1 MTHTIHQTDS
11 ILNKQL
17 EISYKGTNRRK
28 YKPRNKT
35 TMSNLSYCQFENTYF
50 DLLDC
55 YNSLQ
60 DKELDELS
68 ESEKE
73 YAEKLINLCAKIIN
87 VALDKKL
94 R

>member
-1 MTHTIHQTDS
+1 
-11 ILNKQL
+11 
-17 EISYKGTNRRK
+17 
-28 YKPRNKT
+28 
-35 TMSNLSYCQFENTYF
+35 MSNLSYCQFENTYF